1 MSTKPA
7 LPTRARGVPRRR
19 GRRAAA
25 CLLAFAA
32 LGASACEGGL
42 TARPGRP
49 RIGGDAARGERLM
62 KEKGCGACH
71 EIPGVRGAHGR
82 VGPPLDAFS
91 QRSFI
96 AGGLPNTP
104 DNLVLWITDP
114 RRVDPRTAM
123 PALGLDRRDAR
134 DVAAYLYQLD

>member
-1 MSTKPA
+1 MSTKLA
-7 LPTRARGVPRRR
+7 LTAL
-19 GRRAAA
+19 
-25 CLLAFAA
+25 LLAFAA
-32 LGASACEGGL
+32 LIASACEGGL

-49 RIGGDAARGERLM
+49 RVGGDVARGERVI

-82 VGPPLDAFS
+82 VGPPLDSFS

-114 RRVDPRTAM
+114 RRVNSRTAM
-123 PALGLDRRDAR
+123 PALGLDGRDAR